1 MVDNAVA
8 TSAILP
14 ALVTG
19 ARPKRQ
25 QPVVSIQLI
34 PTKKIPPTVNTQQ
47 HTMPAPEAR
56 SLAQW
61 LQYLESIHPTAID
74 MGLERVTSVASA
86 LGLSFS
92 NSTVITV
99 AGTNGKGTTC
109 KFLEQAMLLQG
120 KTVAV
125 YSSPHLLTYRERV
138 RHNGEL
144 PSEAAFCDAFTCVES
159 ARGDTTLTYFE
170 FGTLAAMK
178 MMMDWQVDVV
188 ILEVGLGGRLDATN
202 IIEPDLAVITTI
214 DLDHQEW
221 LGDTR
226 EKIAV
231 EKAGIMRRRINAV
244 IGERQP
250 PCTLQAEV
258 TRFEANALWAERDF
272 IVTEHGETWDWRCGE
287 VKLQGL
293 PKPVIPL
300 QNAATAL
307 AALHQ
312 LGWLPDVAATRQ
324 IIADTVMAGRR
335 QQISASPRIIVD
347 VGHNPQATRQM
358 MTWLTQHS
366 YQKLYIVAGML
377 KDKAIVETLAPFE
390 PLEATWL
397 LATTSGPRGLS
408 AAALQSGLPVSQQAN
423 SQTFN
428 SVEEAYAFARSN
440 CTQSDMI
447 FVFGSF
453 LTVADVL
460 ALHTDQ

>member
-1 MVDNAVA
+1 
-8 TSAILP
+8 
-14 ALVTG
+14 
-19 ARPKRQ
+19 
-25 QPVVSIQLI
+25 
-34 PTKKIPPTVNTQQ
+34 
-47 HTMPAPEAR
+47 MPAPANR
-56 SLAQW
+56 TLAQW
-61 LQYLESIHPTAID
+61 LHYLESIHPSAID
-74 MGLERVTSVASA
+74 MGLERVQTVAKA
-86 LGLSFS
+86 LNLSFKD
-92 NSTVITV
+92 STVITV

-109 KFLEQAMLLQG
+109 KFLEQAALAQN

-144 PSEAAFCDAFTCVES
+144 PPADAFCKAFTCLED

-202 IIEPDLAVITTI
+202 IIDPDLAVITTI
-214 DLDHQEW
+214 DLDHQDW

-231 EKAGIMRRRINAV
+231 EKAGIMRPHIKAV
-244 IGERQP
+244 IGEREP
-250 PCTLQAEV
+250 PSTLKEEV
-258 TRFEANALWAERDF
+258 SRFNANALWAEQDF
-272 IVTEHGETWDWRCGE
+272 TVSDNGDNWDWQCRG
-287 VKLQGL
+287 VTLRAM

-307 AALHQ
+307 AALQQ
-312 LGWLPDVAATRQ
+312 LGWMPDSDSVAH
-324 IIADTVMAGRR
+324 IIQQTVMPGR
-335 QQISASPRIIVD
+335 QQQLSDSPRVIVD

-358 MTWLTQHS
+358 MTWLTK
-366 YQKLYIVAGML
+366 YDYERLFIVAGML
-377 KDKAIVETLAPFE
+377 KDKSVVETLVPFDG
-390 PLEATWL
+390 LDATWL

-408 AAALQSGLPVSQQAN
+408 AEALQSGLPVSQQAN
-423 SQTFN
+423 SQTFA